1 MGFLERI
8 RPVLNR
14 PEFYELFHRI
24 LGADRRSRI
33 LINEYMKPKEGDR
46 ILDVGCGPGN
56 FVPYLPEC
64 RYLGIDANSAYIDTA
79 RGRYGTHGKQF
90 ICDTVS
96 YQSVH
101 DLGEFDLVLAI
112 GLLHHLEDD
121 EAHDLFRM
129 GHNALRA
136 GGRMVTVDGCYVPG
150 QSPVA
155 RYLLSRDRGQF
166 VRTKEAYLNLASR
179 CFEEIH
185 PSLRDDL
192 LRIPHT
198 TLILECVR

>member
-24 LGADRRSRI
+24 LGADRRSKI

-56 FVPYLPEC
+56 FIPYLPEC
-64 RYLGIDANSAYIDTA
+64 RYLGVDANSAYIDTA
-79 RGRYGTHGKQF
+79 RGRYGTHGKRF

-96 YQSVH
+96 YQSVR

-112 GLLHHLEDD
+112 GLLHHLEDA
-121 EAHDLFRM
+121 EARDLFRM
-129 GHNALRA
+129 GHNALRS
-136 GGRMVTVDGCYVPG
+136 GGRMITVDGCYVPG

-155 RYLLSRDRGQF
+155 RYLLSKDRGQF
-166 VRTKEAYLNLASR
+166 VRTEEAYLNLASR
-179 CFEEIH
+179 CFEEIR